1 MGIEIERKFL
11 VKGDQWRNLGKGKV
25 YRQGYFPTA
34 GNCTIRVRIVGENAF
49 LTIKGKTIGNTRSEY
64 EYPIGL
70 IDAQEML
77 DHLCDRPLIEK
88 IRYEICINNLTWE
101 VDEFTGENE
110 GLIVAE
116 IELKSEDQKIEI
128 PAWIGEEVSGQAQYY
143 NVNLVKNP
151 YSQWVIK
158 S

>member
-77 DHLCDRPLIEK
+77 DRLCDRPLIEK

>member
-101 VDEFTGENE
+101 VDEFTGENQ